1 MTTMKSPA
9 RVNANL
15 NADDLALTFE
25 LAGVGLCIARER
37 VIECC
42 NALFGEMFGYRAEE
56 LAGGSMARL
65 YPSRDEFEHTGLRA
79 APVLA
84 SAGRY
89 SDERIM
95 RRQDGTLFW
104 CQVSGRA
111 QRRDRPYA
119 CAVWTFADI
128 SAQRPVERSLT
139 GREREVAQLLVA
151 GKSSKEI
158 GRALG
163 LSPRT
168 VDGHRARLLQKFDV
182 KTRVALIAQLLGWSG
197 LGARPPSD
205 IQSAASE
212 NRSLAGAGLERAQY
226 FQSL

>member
-1 MTTMKSPA
+1 MTSMASPA
-9 RVNANL
+9 RRNAA
-15 NADDLALTFE
+15 ADDLELTFE

-37 VIECC
+37 VIERC
-42 NALFGEMFGYRAEE
+42 NARFGEMFGYQPGE

-79 APVLA
+79 GPVLA
-84 SAGRY
+84 AAGRY

-95 RRQDGTLFW
+95 RRRDGSLFW

-111 QRRDRPYA
+111 RWRDRPHA
-119 CAVWTFADI
+119 CAVWTFADL
-128 SAQRPVERSLT
+128 SAQRPVARCLT
-139 GREREVAQLLVA
+139 GREREVAQLLVT

-158 GRALG
+158 GRVLG

-182 KTRVALIAQLLGWSG
+182 KSRVALIAQLLGWNG
-197 LGARPPSD
+197 LGALPRSD

-212 NRSLAGAGLERAQY
+212 IRSLAGTALESQ
-226 FQSL
+226 